1 MTLTRCPVLLSE
13 FFLIKVV
20 YLFLFLK
27 IRFQHQIQQI
37 NLIISINSIV
47 PALDDEDY
55 PSSKSDSSDQED
67 QPSPRTVSALQS
79 AKNLTLNIKL
89 GSAKTSDEDDE
100 IGDGL
105 RTTSVQPANTSTQL
119 ERTNSLPFIPQQVE
133 RRRRKLPEIPKNKK
147 CKKIFRCTTQFLF

>member
-1 MTLTRCPVLLSE
+1 M
-13 FFLIKVV
+13 
-20 YLFLFLK
+20 
-27 IRFQHQIQQI
+27 
-37 NLIISINSIV
+37 
-47 PALDDEDY
+47 DDEDY

-67 QPSPRTVSALQS
+67 QINTKTLVSNLQS

-89 GSAKTSDEDDE
+89 GSIKTGDEDDE

-105 RTTSVQPANTSTQL
+105 RTVSLQPNLNSTTQL

-147 CKKIFRCTTQFLF
+147 CNYLT

>member
-1 MTLTRCPVLLSE
+1 M
-13 FFLIKVV
+13 
-20 YLFLFLK
+20 
-27 IRFQHQIQQI
+27 
-37 NLIISINSIV
+37 
-47 PALDDEDY
+47 DDEDY

-67 QPSPRTVSALQS
+67 QPNPKTQVSALQS

-105 RTTSVQPANTSTQL
+105 RTTSLQPANSTTQL

-147 CKKIFRCTTQFLF
+147 CKNFN